1 MQMILVPITCHGLI
15 RAIKIIVS
23 FIGVAMR
30 ISSLFQPALIAL
42 SVVSA
47 ISNSA
52 IADDDMEHLA
62 IFGSAQAVNDV
73 PGSAHMISQAELE
86 KFDFTDI
93 MRTLTSVPGVYV
105 LEEDGYGLRPNIG
118 MRGTGQNRSEK
129 VTIMEDGVLAAPAP
143 YSAPSAYYFPTA
155 GRMQQVE
162 VLKGTSSAMYGPRTT
177 GGVVNMLSRSI
188 PEDALAGQVNLSAGQ
203 DGFGKA
209 HAYVGGAGQN
219 VSSVFEVFRYQADGF
234 KDVNHTGDDT
244 GFVKNDIMAKVMINS
259 DTDAKYYQELEFKLK
274 YSDEDS
280 DETYMGL
287 TEADF
292 NSNPYSRYSASQLD
306 NMDTSHKQLQVNHHI
321 KLSDRFTLGT
331 TAYFNEFSRNW
342 YKTSK
347 VGTWATDDNG
357 EYILDENNEHVI
369 DKASLSGGGIDKAA
383 AFDRDANNELLYVD
397 VKANSRDYESKGIQ
411 TVLDADFGA
420 HQVKFG
426 ARYHEDEM
434 DRFQW
439 VDNYTMDSSYEMTLA
454 NAGIHGADS
463 NRIDSA
469 EAVALFVHDEYT
481 VGDFI
486 INAGLR
492 YEDMTISRKDWAKGV
507 IDRNEPLK
515 KDVSNDV
522 EVLLPSLAVT
532 YRATDDLVIIGGIQ
546 KGFAPPAPGN
556 EETENEESINYELG
570 FRYNKEA
577 LRGEALFFYSDYDNM
592 HGNCT
597 ASQGCEEENIGN
609 QYNAGEVKVSGL
621 EVKTGY
627 EFAAGALTI
636 PVDLTYTFTETEFQ
650 NSFKS
655 GLDTWGTVTAGDEL
669 PYVPENQLQLTVGV
683 VGEKWR
689 GDVLVRYMDEM
700 RTTAGQGAAASD
712 EVINSRTVVDMAA
725 HYSVA
730 DNQEITFNVD
740 NLLDKEYMAT
750 RTHGSIMV
758 GKPRSVTLGYKYSF

>member
-1 MQMILVPITCHGLI
+1 MILIPITSRGLM

-47 ISNSA
+47 ISSSA

-292 NSNPYSRYSASQLD
+292 KSNPYSRYSASQLD

-347 VGTWATDDNG
+347 VNG
-357 EYILDENNEHVI
+357 LSLSKFDEN
-369 DKASLSGGGIDKAA
+369 DPLKRTGIDYAA
-383 AFDRDANNELLYVD
+383 AFDNGSFTSDEISVD

-439 VDNYTMDSSYEMTLA
+439 VDTYTLDNTAYEMTLTE
-454 NAGIHGADS
+454 AGIHGADS

-492 YEDMTISRKDWAKGV
+492 YEDMTISRKDWDKGV

-621 EVKTGY
+621 EAKAGY
-627 EFAAGALTI
+627 EFAAGAITI

-655 GLDTWGTVTAGDEL
+655 GLDTWGSVIAGDEL

>member
-1 MQMILVPITCHGLI
+1 MRTIQ
-15 RAIKIIVS
+15 IIVS
-23 FIGVAMR
+23 FIGVDMR
-30 ISSLFQPALIAL
+30 FSPLFQPALIAL

-47 ISNSA
+47 FSNSA

-62 IFGSAQAVNDV
+62 IFGNAQAVNDV
-73 PGSAHMISQAELE
+73 PGSAHLISQAELE
-86 KFDFTDI
+86 KFGFTDI

-177 GGVVNMLSRSI
+177 GGVINMLSRTI
-188 PEDALAGQVNLSAGQ
+188 PEEALAGQVNLSAGE

-209 HAYVGGAGQN
+209 HAYVGGAGKN
-219 VSSVFEVFRYQADGF
+219 VSSVVEVFRYQADGF

-244 GFVKNDIMAKVMINS
+244 GFVKNDILAKVMINS

-287 TEADF
+287 TDEDF
-292 NSNPYSRYSASQLD
+292 KSNPYSRYSASQLD
-306 NMDTSHKQLQVNHHI
+306 NMVTSHKQLQINHHI
-321 KLSDRFTLGT
+321 KLSERFTLGT
-331 TAYFNEFSRNW
+331 SAYYNDFSRNW

-347 VGTWATDDNG
+347 VNG
-357 EYILDENNEHVI
+357 
-369 DKASLSGGGIDKAA
+369 KSLSGGGIDDAA
-383 AFDRDANNELLYVD
+383 AFDNGSFTSNEISVD

-439 VDNYTMDSSYEMTLA
+439 VDKYSLDNTAYDLTLTQ
-454 NAGIHGADS
+454 AGIHGADS

-469 EAVALFVHDEYT
+469 KAVALFVHDEYII
-481 VGDFI
+481 GDFI

-507 IDRNEPLK
+507 IDRNAPLK
-515 KDVSNDV
+515 KDVSNNV
-522 EVLLPSLAVT
+522 EVLLPSLAAT
-532 YRATDDLVIIGGIQ
+532 YRVNDELVIIGGVQ

-556 EETENEESINYELG
+556 STAENEESLNYELG
-570 FRYNKEA
+570 FRYNSSNLSAEA
-577 LRGEALFFYSDYDNM
+577 LIFYSDYENM

-597 ASQGCEEENIGN
+597 ASQGCDEENIGD
-609 QYNAGEVKVSGL
+609 QYNAGEVDVSGL
-621 EVKTGY
+621 EVKAGY
-627 EFAAGALTI
+627 EFDAGMVSI

-650 NSFKS
+650 NSFES
-655 GLDTWGTVTAGDEL
+655 GLDTWGSVTAGDEL
-669 PYVPENQLQLTVGV
+669 PYVPENQIQVSVGV

-689 GDVLVRYMDEM
+689 SDIIVRYMDSM
-700 RTTAGQGAAASD
+700 RTTAGQGAIISD
-712 EVINSRTVVDMAA
+712 ESIDSRTVVDMAA
-725 HYSVA
+725 HYSLA

-740 NLLDKEYMAT
+740 NLLDKVYMAT
-750 RTHGSIMV
+750 RTHGSLMV

>member
-1 MQMILVPITCHGLI
+1 
-15 RAIKIIVS
+15 
-23 FIGVAMR
+23 MR

-47 ISNSA
+47 LSNFA
-52 IADDDMEHLA
+52 TANDDMEHLA
-62 IFGSAQAVNDV
+62 IFGNSQAVNDV
-73 PGSAHMISQAELE
+73 PGSAHMISQDELE

-155 GRMQQVE
+155 GRMQQIE

-177 GGVVNMLSRSI
+177 GGVVNMLSRAI
-188 PEDALAGQVNLSAGQ
+188 PEEALAGQVNLSAGE
-203 DGFGKA
+203 DGFSKA
-209 HAYVGGAGQN
+209 HAYVGGAGKN
-219 VSSVFEVFRYQADGF
+219 VSSVFELFRYQADGF
-234 KDVNHTGDDT
+234 KNINHSDAET

-259 DTDAKYYQELEFKLK
+259 DNDATYYQELEFKLK
-274 YSDEDS
+274 YSDEES

-287 TEADF
+287 TAGDF
-292 NSNPYSRYSASQLD
+292 IANPYTRYSASQLD
-306 NMDTSHKQLQVNHHI
+306 NMATDHKQLQINHHI
-321 KLSDRFTLGT
+321 QLSDRFTLGT
-331 TAYFNEFSRNW
+331 SAYYNEFSRNW

-347 VGTWATDDNG
+347 VGTWATDESGNYEFDGDG
-357 EYILDENNEHVI
+357 EHIV
-369 DKASLSGGGIDKAA
+369 KKSSLGSGGIENAA
-383 AFDRDANNELLYVD
+383 AFDQNSNNETLYVD

-411 TVLDADFGA
+411 TVLDADFGD

-439 VDNYTMDSSYEMTLA
+439 LDNYSLDSSYNMTLL

-469 EAVALFVHDEYT
+469 QALALFVHDEYT
-481 VGDFI
+481 FGDFI

-492 YEDMTISRKDWAKGV
+492 YEDMTIARKDWDKGV
-507 IDRNEPLK
+507 TDRNQPLK
-515 KDVSNDV
+515 KDVSNDID
-522 EVLLPSLAVT
+522 VLLPSLAVT
-532 YRATDDLVIIGGIQ
+532 YRINNDLIVIGGVQ

-556 EETENEESINYELG
+556 DKVENEESLNYELG
-570 FRYNKEA
+570 LRYSQNA
-577 LRGEALFFYSDYDNM
+577 LRAEALFFYSDYENM

-597 ASQGCEEENIGN
+597 ASQGCEEENVGN

-636 PVDLTYTFTETEFQ
+636 PVDLTYTFTDTEFQ
-650 NSFKS
+650 NAFAS
-655 GLDTWGTVTAGDEL
+655 GLDVWGTVAAGDEL
-669 PYVPENQLQLTVGV
+669 PYVPENQLQLIIGL

-689 GDVLVRYMDEM
+689 SDILVRYMDEM
-700 RTTAGQGAAASD
+700 RTTAGQGGFVAGESID
-712 EVINSRTVVDMAA
+712 SRTVVDMAA
-725 HYSVA
+725 HYNLA

-750 RTHGSIMV
+750 RTHGSIMA

>member
-1 MQMILVPITCHGLI
+1 M
-15 RAIKIIVS
+15 RAIQIIVS
-23 FIGVAMR
+23 FIGLAMR
-30 ISSLFQPALIAL
+30 ISSSFKPALIAL

-47 ISNSA
+47 LSNSA
-52 IADDDMEHLA
+52 MADDDMEHLA

-73 PGSAHMISQAELE
+73 PGSAHMISQTDLE

-129 VTIMEDGVLAAPAP
+129 ITIMEDGVLAAPAP

-155 GRMQQVE
+155 GRMQQIE

-177 GGVVNMLSRSI
+177 GGVINMLSRTI
-188 PEDALAGQVNLSAGQ
+188 PEAALAGQVNLSAGE

-259 DTDAKYYQELEFKLK
+259 DVDAKYYQELEFKLK

-292 NSNPYSRYSASQLD
+292 NDNPYSRYSASQLD
-306 NMDTSHKQLQVNHHI
+306 NMDTSHKQLQINHHI
-321 KLSDRFTLGT
+321 KLSERFTLGT
-331 TAYFNEFSRNW
+331 SAYYNDFSRNW

-347 VGTWATDDNG
+347 VGAWATDEDGN
-357 EYILDENNEHVI
+357 YIFDGNNEHVI
-369 DKASLSGGGIDKAA
+369 DKDSLSGGGIDKAA
-383 AFDRDANNELLYVD
+383 AFDRNANNELLYVD
-397 VKANSRDYESKGIQ
+397 VKANSRDYESQGIQ
-411 TVLDADFGA
+411 TVLDADFGD

-439 VDNYTMDSSYEMTLA
+439 VDSYTMDNSYEMTLTE
-454 NAGIHGADS
+454 AGIHGADS

-469 EAVALFVHDEYT
+469 QALALFVHDEYT

-492 YEDMTISRKDWAKGV
+492 YEDMTISRKDWTKGV
-507 IDRNEPLK
+507 VDRNQPLK
-515 KDVSNDV
+515 KDISNDV
-522 EVLLPSLAVT
+522 DVLLPSLAVT
-532 YRATDDLVIIGGIQ
+532 YRVNNDLVVIGGIQ

-556 EETENEESINYELG
+556 DKAENEESINYELG
-570 FRYNKEA
+570 LRYNQNA
-577 LRGEALFFYSDYDNM
+577 LRAEALFFYSDYENM

-597 ASQGCEEENIGN
+597 ASQGCNDDDIGN
-609 QYNAGEVKVSGL
+609 QYNAGEVEVSGL
-621 EVKTGY
+621 EMKVGY
-627 EFAAGALTI
+627 EFSAGSLAF
-636 PVDLTYTFTETEFQ
+636 PVDVTYTFTETEFQ
-650 NSFKS
+650 NAFAS
-655 GLDTWGTVTAGDEL
+655 GLDTWGTVAAGDEL
-669 PYVPENQLQLTVGV
+669 PYVPENQLQVSLAV

-689 GDVLVRYMDEM
+689 SDILVRYMDEM
-700 RTTAGQGAAASD
+700 RTTAGQGSIVAGNAVD
-712 EVINSRTVVDMAA
+712 SRTVVDMAA

-740 NLLDKEYMAT
+740 NLFDKEYMAT

>member
-1 MQMILVPITCHGLI
+1 
-15 RAIKIIVS
+15 
-23 FIGVAMR
+23 MR
-30 ISSLFQPALIAL
+30 ILSSFQPALIAL
-42 SVVSA
+42 SVFSA
-47 ISNSA
+47 ISSA
-52 IADDDMEHLA
+52 AVADDDMEHLT
-62 IFGSAQAVNDV
+62 IFGNAQAVNDI
-73 PGSAHMISQAELE
+73 PGSAHMLSQADLE

-177 GGVVNMLSRSI
+177 GGVINMLSRAI
-188 PEDALAGQVNLSAGQ
+188 PEQALAGQVNLSAGE

-209 HAYVGGAGQN
+209 HAYVGGAGKN

-234 KDVNHTGDDT
+234 KNVNHTGADT
-244 GFVKNDIMAKVMINS
+244 GFVKNDIMAKVLINS

-292 NSNPYSRYSASQLD
+292 KANPYSRYSASQLD

-321 KLSDRFTLGT
+321 QLSERFTLGT
-331 TAYFNEFSRNW
+331 TAYYNEFSRNW
-342 YKTSK
+342 YKTSS
-347 VGTWATDDNG
+347 VGAWATDENG
-357 EYILDENNEHVI
+357 AYIFDENNEHVVE
-369 DKASLSGGGIDKAA
+369 KSSLSGGGIDKAA
-383 AFDRDANNELLYVD
+383 AFDQNANNEVLYVD

-439 VDNYTMDSSYEMTLA
+439 VDNYSMDNSYEMTLIQ
-454 NAGIHGADS
+454 AGIHGTDS

-469 EAVALFVHDEYT
+469 QALALFIHDEYT
-481 VGDFI
+481 FGDFI

-492 YEDMTISRKDWAKGV
+492 YEDMTISRKDWDKGV
-507 IDRNEPLK
+507 IDRNQPLK

-522 EVLLPSLAVT
+522 DVLLPSLAVT
-532 YRATDDLVIIGGIQ
+532 YRVNEDLIIIGGVQ

-556 EETENEESINYELG
+556 DKAENEESINYELG
-570 FRYNKEA
+570 LRFSQDA
-577 LRGEALFFYSDYDNM
+577 LRAEALFFYSDYENM

-597 ASQGCEEENIGN
+597 ASQGCDDDNIGN

-621 EVKTGY
+621 EMKAGY
-627 EFAAGALTI
+627 EFVAGALTF
-636 PVDLTYTFTETEFQ
+636 PVDVTYTFTDTEFQ
-650 NSFKS
+650 NAFES
-655 GLDTWGTVTAGDEL
+655 GLETWANVASGDEL
-669 PYVPENQLQLTVGV
+669 PYVPENQLQVSVGV

-689 GDVLVRYMDEM
+689 GDMLVRYMDEM
-700 RTTAGQGAAASD
+700 RTTAGQGAFVSGQSID
-712 EVINSRTVVDMAA
+712 SRTVVDMAA
-725 HYSVA
+725 HYSIA

-740 NLLDKEYMAT
+740 NLLDKEYMST

>member
-1 MQMILVPITCHGLI
+1 
-15 RAIKIIVS
+15 
-23 FIGVAMR
+23 MR
-30 ISSLFQPALIAL
+30 ILSSFQPALIAL
-42 SVVSA
+42 SVFSA
-47 ISNSA
+47 ISSA
-52 IADDDMEHLA
+52 AVADDDMEHLT
-62 IFGSAQAVNDV
+62 IFGSAQAVNDI
-73 PGSAHMISQAELE
+73 PGSAHMLSQADLE

-177 GGVVNMLSRSI
+177 GGVINMLSRAI
-188 PEDALAGQVNLSAGQ
+188 PEQALAGQVNLSAGE

-209 HAYVGGAGQN
+209 HAYVGGAGKN

-234 KDVNHTGDDT
+234 KNVNHTGADT
-244 GFVKNDIMAKVMINS
+244 GFVKNDIMAKVLINS

-292 NSNPYSRYSASQLD
+292 KANPYSRYSASQLD

-321 KLSDRFTLGT
+321 QLSERFTLGT
-331 TAYFNEFSRNW
+331 TAYYNEFSRNW
-342 YKTSK
+342 YKTSS
-347 VGTWATDDNG
+347 VGAWATDESG
-357 EYILDENNEHVI
+357 AYIFDENNEHVVE
-369 DKASLSGGGIDKAA
+369 KSSLSGGGIDKAA
-383 AFDRDANNELLYVD
+383 AFDQNANNEVLYVD

-439 VDNYTMDSSYEMTLA
+439 VDNYSMDNSYEMTLIQ
-454 NAGIHGADS
+454 AGIHGTDS

-469 EAVALFVHDEYT
+469 QALALFIHDEYT
-481 VGDFI
+481 FGDFI

-492 YEDMTISRKDWAKGV
+492 YEDMTISRKDWDKGV
-507 IDRNEPLK
+507 IDRNQPLK

-522 EVLLPSLAVT
+522 DVLLPSLAVT
-532 YRATDDLVIIGGIQ
+532 YRVNKDLIIIGGVQ

-556 EETENEESINYELG
+556 DKAENEESINYELG
-570 FRYNKEA
+570 LRFSQDA
-577 LRGEALFFYSDYDNM
+577 LRAEALFFYSDYENM

-597 ASQGCEEENIGN
+597 ASQGCDDDNIGN

-621 EVKTGY
+621 EMKAGY
-627 EFAAGALTI
+627 EFAAGALTF
-636 PVDLTYTFTETEFQ
+636 PVDVTYTFTDTEFQ
-650 NSFKS
+650 NAFES
-655 GLDTWGTVTAGDEL
+655 GLETWANVASGDEL
-669 PYVPENQLQLTVGV
+669 PYVPENQLQVSVGV

-689 GDVLVRYMDEM
+689 GDMLVRYMDEM
-700 RTTAGQGAAASD
+700 RTTAGQGAFVSGQSID
-712 EVINSRTVVDMAA
+712 SRTVVDMAA
-725 HYSVA
+725 HYSIA

-740 NLLDKEYMAT
+740 NLLDKEYMST

-758 GKPRSVTLGYKYSF
+758 GKPRSVTLGYKYRF

>member
-1 MQMILVPITCHGLI
+1 MQMILIPITSRGLM

-219 VSSVFEVFRYQADGF
+219 VSSVFEVFRYQANGF

-292 NSNPYSRYSASQLD
+292 KSNPYSRYSASQLD

-347 VGTWATDDNG
+347 VNG
-357 EYILDENNEHVI
+357 N
-369 DKASLSGGGIDKAA
+369 SLSKGGIEDAA
-383 AFDRDANNELLYVD
+383 AFDNGSFENAEIIVD

-439 VDNYTMDSSYEMTLA
+439 VDTYALDNTAYEMTLTE
-454 NAGIHGADS
+454 AGIHGADS

-492 YEDMTISRKDWAKGV
+492 YEDMTISRKDWDKGV

-621 EVKTGY
+621 EAKAGY
-627 EFAAGALTI
+627 EFAAGAITI

-650 NSFKS
+650 NLFKS
-655 GLDTWGTVTAGDEL
+655 GLDTWGSVIAGDEL

-700 RTTAGQGAAASD
+700 RTTAGQGAATSD

>member
-1 MQMILVPITCHGLI
+1 
-15 RAIKIIVS
+15 
-23 FIGVAMR
+23 MR
-30 ISSLFQPALIAL
+30 ISALFQPALIAL

-47 ISNSA
+47 ISNTA

-73 PGSAHMISQAELE
+73 PGSAHMISQAELD

-155 GRMQQVE
+155 GRMQQIE

-177 GGVVNMLSRSI
+177 GGVVNMLSRTI
-188 PEDALAGQVNLSAGQ
+188 PREALAGQVNLSAGE
-203 DGFGKA
+203 DGFAKA
-209 HAYVGGAGQN
+209 HAYVGGAGKN
-219 VSSVFEVFRYQADGF
+219 VSSLFEVFRYQADGF
-234 KDVNHTGDDT
+234 KNVNNTGDDT
-244 GFVKNDIMAKVMINS
+244 GFVKNDIMAKVLVNS
-259 DTDAKYYQELEFKLK
+259 DNDAKYYQELEFKLK
-274 YSDEDS
+274 YSDENS

-287 TEADF
+287 TTADF
-292 NSNPYSRYSASQLD
+292 KAKPYTRYSASQLD
-306 NMDTSHKQLQVNHHI
+306 NMDTDHKQLQINHHI

-331 TAYFNEFSRNW
+331 SAYYNEFSRNW

-347 VGTWATDDNG
+347 VNG
-357 EYILDENNEHVI
+357 N
-369 DKASLSGGGIDKAA
+369 SLSGGGIDDAA
-383 AFDRDANNELLYVD
+383 AFDNGTFSDSDINVE
-397 VKANSRDYESKGIQ
+397 VKANSRDYESKGVQ
-411 TVLDADFGA
+411 TVLDADFAA

-439 VDNYTMDSSYEMTLA
+439 VDKYSLDNTGYDMTLTE
-454 NAGIHGADS
+454 AGIHGTDS

-469 EAVALFVHDEYT
+469 KAIALFIHDEYT
-481 VGDFI
+481 VGDFM

-492 YEDMTISRKDWAKGV
+492 YEDMSIARQDWAKGV
-507 IDRNEPLK
+507 IDRNAPLK
-515 KDVSNDV
+515 KNVSNDI

-532 YRATDDLVIIGGIQ
+532 YRVNSDLIIIGGVQ

-556 EETENEESINYELG
+556 DKTENEESINYELG
-570 FRYNKEA
+570 FRYNQTA
-577 LRGEALFFYSDYDNM
+577 LAAEALFFYSDYDNM

-609 QYNAGEVKVSGL
+609 QYNAGAVKVSGL

-627 EFAAGALTI
+627 EFVTGAFTI
-636 PVDLTYTFTETEFQ
+636 PVDLTYTFTSTEFQ
-650 NSFKS
+650 NSFQS
-655 GLDTWGTVTAGDEL
+655 GLDTWGTVTNGDEL
-669 PYVPENQLQLTVGV
+669 PYVPENQLQLSVGV
-683 VGEKWR
+683 VGDKWR
-689 GDVLVRYMDEM
+689 SDILVRYFDEM
-700 RTTAGQGAAASD
+700 RTTAGQSTILAGESID
-712 EVINSRTVVDMAA
+712 SRTVVDMAA
-725 HYSVA
+725 HYNIA
-730 DNQEITFNVD
+730 DNQEITFNID

-758 GKPRSVTLGYKYSF
+758 GKPRSITLGYKYSF

>member
-1 MQMILVPITCHGLI
+1 MQMILIPITSRGLM

-219 VSSVFEVFRYQADGF
+219 VSSVFEVFRYQANGF

-292 NSNPYSRYSASQLD
+292 KSNPYSRYSASQLD

-347 VGTWATDDNG
+347 VNG
-357 EYILDENNEHVI
+357 N
-369 DKASLSGGGIDKAA
+369 SLSKGGIEDAA
-383 AFDRDANNELLYVD
+383 AFDNGSFENAEIIVD

-439 VDNYTMDSSYEMTLA
+439 VDTYALDNTAYEMTLTE
-454 NAGIHGADS
+454 AGIHGADS

-621 EVKTGY
+621 EAKAGY
-627 EFAAGALTI
+627 EFAAGAITI

-655 GLDTWGTVTAGDEL
+655 GLDTWGSVIAGDEL

-700 RTTAGQGAAASD
+700 RTTAGQGAATSD

>member
-1 MQMILVPITCHGLI
+1 
-15 RAIKIIVS
+15 
-23 FIGVAMR
+23 MR
-30 ISSLFQPALIAL
+30 ILSSFQPALIAL
-42 SVVSA
+42 SVFSA
-47 ISNSA
+47 ISSA
-52 IADDDMEHLA
+52 AVADDDMEHLT
-62 IFGSAQAVNDV
+62 IFGSAQAVNDI
-73 PGSAHMISQAELE
+73 PGSAHMLSQADLE

-177 GGVVNMLSRSI
+177 GGVINMLSRAI
-188 PEDALAGQVNLSAGQ
+188 PEQALAGQVNLSAGE

-209 HAYVGGAGQN
+209 HAYVGGAGKN

-234 KDVNHTGDDT
+234 KNVNHTGADT
-244 GFVKNDIMAKVMINS
+244 GFVKNDIMAKVLINS

-292 NSNPYSRYSASQLD
+292 KANPYSRYSASQLD

-321 KLSDRFTLGT
+321 QLSERFTLGT
-331 TAYFNEFSRNW
+331 TAYYNEFSRNW
-342 YKTSK
+342 YKTSS
-347 VGTWATDDNG
+347 VGAWATDESG
-357 EYILDENNEHVI
+357 AYIFDENNEHVVE
-369 DKASLSGGGIDKAA
+369 KSSLSGGGIDKAA
-383 AFDRDANNELLYVD
+383 AFDQNANNEVLYVD

-439 VDNYTMDSSYEMTLA
+439 VDNYSMDNSYEMTLIQ
-454 NAGIHGADS
+454 AGIHGTDS

-469 EAVALFVHDEYT
+469 QALALFIHDEYT
-481 VGDFI
+481 FGDFI

-492 YEDMTISRKDWAKGV
+492 YEDMTISRKDWDKGV
-507 IDRNEPLK
+507 IDRNQPLK

-522 EVLLPSLAVT
+522 DVLLPSLAVT
-532 YRATDDLVIIGGIQ
+532 YRVNKDLIIIGGVQ

-556 EETENEESINYELG
+556 DKAENEESINYELG
-570 FRYNKEA
+570 LRFSQDA
-577 LRGEALFFYSDYDNM
+577 LRAEALFFYSDYQNM

-597 ASQGCEEENIGN
+597 ASQGCDDDNIGN

-621 EVKTGY
+621 EMKAGY
-627 EFAAGALTI
+627 EFAAGALTF
-636 PVDLTYTFTETEFQ
+636 PVDVTYTFTDTEFQ
-650 NSFKS
+650 NAFES
-655 GLDTWGTVTAGDEL
+655 GLETWANVASGDEL
-669 PYVPENQLQLTVGV
+669 PYVPENQLQVSVGV

-689 GDVLVRYMDEM
+689 GDMLVRYMDEM
-700 RTTAGQGAAASD
+700 RTTAGQGAFVSGQSID
-712 EVINSRTVVDMAA
+712 SRTVVDMAA
-725 HYSVA
+725 HYSIA

-740 NLLDKEYMAT
+740 NLLDKEYMST

-758 GKPRSVTLGYKYSF
+758 GKPRSVTLGYKYRF

>member
-1 MQMILVPITCHGLI
+1 MILIPITSRGLM

-292 NSNPYSRYSASQLD
+292 KSNPYSRYSASQLD
-306 NMDTSHKQLQVNHHI
+306 NMDTSHKQFQVNHHI

-347 VGTWATDDNG
+347 VNG
-357 EYILDENNEHVI
+357 LSLSKFDEN
-369 DKASLSGGGIDKAA
+369 DPLKRTGIDYAA
-383 AFDRDANNELLYVD
+383 AFDNGSFTSDEISVD

-439 VDNYTMDSSYEMTLA
+439 VDTYALDNTAYEMTLTE
-454 NAGIHGADS
+454 AGIHGADS

-492 YEDMTISRKDWAKGV
+492 YEDMTISRKDWDKGV

-621 EVKTGY
+621 EAKAGY
-627 EFAAGALTI
+627 EFAAGAITI

-655 GLDTWGTVTAGDEL
+655 GLDTWGSVIAGDEL

>member
-1 MQMILVPITCHGLI
+1 MRQL
-15 RAIKIIVS
+15 KFIIS
-23 FIGVAMR
+23 FIGLVMR
-30 ISSLFQPALIAL
+30 ISSLFQPAFIAL

-47 ISNSA
+47 MSNSV
-52 IADDDMEHLA
+52 IADDDIEHLA

-155 GRMQQVE
+155 GRMQQIE

-177 GGVVNMLSRSI
+177 GGVINMLSRTI
-188 PEDALAGQVNLSAGQ
+188 PDEALAGQVNLSAGE
-203 DGFGKA
+203 DGFAKA
-209 HAYVGGAGQN
+209 HAYVGGAGKN
-219 VSSVFEVFRYQADGF
+219 VSSVVEIFRYQADGF

-244 GFVKNDIMAKVMINS
+244 GFVKNDIMAKMMINS
-259 DTDAKYYQELEFKLK
+259 DVDAKYYQELEFKLK
-274 YSDEDS
+274 YSDENS

-292 NSNPYSRYSASQLD
+292 KANPYSRYSASQLD
-306 NMDTSHKQLQVNHHI
+306 NMDTDHKQLQINHHI

-331 TAYFNEFSRNW
+331 SAYYNEFSRNW
-342 YKTSK
+342 FKTSK
-347 VGTWATDDNG
+347 VNG
-357 EYILDENNEHVI
+357 Q
-369 DKASLSGGGIDKAA
+369 SLSNGAIDDAA
-383 AFDRDANNELLYVD
+383 AFDNGTFSGAVSNDEISVD

-411 TVLDADFGA
+411 TVLNADFGA

-439 VDNYTMDSSYEMTLA
+439 VNTYSLDNTDYEMALTK
-454 NAGIHGADS
+454 AGIHGADS

-469 EAVALFVHDEYT
+469 EAIALFVHDEFT

-492 YEDMTISRKDWAKGV
+492 YEDMTISRKDWDKGV
-507 IDRNEPLK
+507 VDRSAPLK

-522 EVLLPSLAVT
+522 SVLLPSLALT
-532 YRATDDLVIIGGIQ
+532 YRINNDLIIIGGVQ

-556 EETENEESINYELG
+556 DKTENEESINYELG
-570 FRYNKEA
+570 FRYNEQA
-577 LRGEALFFYSDYDNM
+577 FSGEALFFYSDYENM

-597 ASQGCEEENIGN
+597 ASQGCDDSNIGN
-609 QYNAGEVKVSGL
+609 QYNAGEVKVAGL

-636 PVDLTYTFTETEFQ
+636 PVDLTYTYTTTEFQ
-650 NSFKS
+650 NSFQS
-655 GLDTWGTVTAGDEL
+655 GLDTWGGVNAGDEL
-669 PYVPENQLQLTVGV
+669 PYVPENQFQLSVGV

-689 GDVLVRYMDEM
+689 SDILVRYVDEM
-700 RTTAGQGAAASD
+700 RTTAGQNAVLAEQSVASHT
-712 EVINSRTVVDMAA
+712 IVDMAA
-725 HYSVA
+725 HYSIA

-750 RTHGSIMV
+750 RTHGSIMA

>member
-1 MQMILVPITCHGLI
+1 
-15 RAIKIIVS
+15 
-23 FIGVAMR
+23 MR
-30 ISSLFQPALIAL
+30 ILSSFQPALIAL
-42 SVVSA
+42 SVFSA
-47 ISNSA
+47 ISSA
-52 IADDDMEHLA
+52 AVADDDMEHLT
-62 IFGSAQAVNDV
+62 IFGNAQAVNDI
-73 PGSAHMISQAELE
+73 PGSAHMLSQADLE

-177 GGVVNMLSRSI
+177 GGVINMLSRAI
-188 PEDALAGQVNLSAGQ
+188 PEQALAGQVNLSAGE

-209 HAYVGGAGQN
+209 HAYVGGAGKN

-234 KDVNHTGDDT
+234 KNVNHTGADT
-244 GFVKNDIMAKVMINS
+244 GFVKNDIMAKVLINS

-292 NSNPYSRYSASQLD
+292 KANPYSRYSASQLD

-321 KLSDRFTLGT
+321 QLSERFTLGT
-331 TAYFNEFSRNW
+331 TAYYNEFSRNW
-342 YKTSK
+342 YKTSS
-347 VGTWATDDNG
+347 VGAWATDESG
-357 EYILDENNEHVI
+357 AYIFDENNEHVVE
-369 DKASLSGGGIDKAA
+369 KSSLSGGGIDKAA
-383 AFDRDANNELLYVD
+383 AFDQNANNEVLYVD

-439 VDNYTMDSSYEMTLA
+439 VDNYSMDNSYEMTLIQ
-454 NAGIHGADS
+454 AGIHGTDS

-469 EAVALFVHDEYT
+469 QALALFIHDEYT
-481 VGDFI
+481 FGDFI

-492 YEDMTISRKDWAKGV
+492 YEDMTISRKDWDKGV
-507 IDRNEPLK
+507 IDRNQPLK

-522 EVLLPSLAVT
+522 DVLLPSLAVT
-532 YRATDDLVIIGGIQ
+532 YRVNKDLIIIGGVQ

-556 EETENEESINYELG
+556 DKAENEESINYELG
-570 FRYNKEA
+570 LRFSQDA
-577 LRGEALFFYSDYDNM
+577 LRAEALFFYSDYENM

-597 ASQGCEEENIGN
+597 ASQGCDDDNIGN

-621 EVKTGY
+621 EMKAGY
-627 EFAAGALTI
+627 EFAAGALTF
-636 PVDLTYTFTETEFQ
+636 PVDVTYTFTDTEFQ
-650 NSFKS
+650 NAFES
-655 GLDTWGTVTAGDEL
+655 GLETWANVASGDEL
-669 PYVPENQLQLTVGV
+669 PYVPENQLQVSVGV

-689 GDVLVRYMDEM
+689 GDMLVRYMDEM
-700 RTTAGQGAAASD
+700 RTTAGQGAFVSGQSID
-712 EVINSRTVVDMAA
+712 SRTVVDMAA
-725 HYSVA
+725 HYSIA

-740 NLLDKEYMAT
+740 NLLDKEYMST

-758 GKPRSVTLGYKYSF
+758 GKPRSVTLGYKYRF

>member
-1 MQMILVPITCHGLI
+1 M
-15 RAIKIIVS
+15 RAIIFIVL
-23 FIGVAMR
+23 FIGLTMR
-30 ISSLFQPALIAL
+30 ITSLFKPALIAL

-177 GGVVNMLSRSI
+177 GGVINMLSRTI
-188 PEDALAGQVNLSAGQ
+188 PEEALAGQVNLSAGE

-209 HAYVGGAGQN
+209 HAYVGGAGKN
-219 VSSVFEVFRYQADGF
+219 VSSVIEVFRYQADGF

-244 GFVKNDIMAKVMINS
+244 VFVKNDIMAKVMINS
-259 DTDAKYYQELEFKLK
+259 DVDAKYYQELEFKLK

-287 TEADF
+287 TDADF
-292 NSNPYSRYSASQLD
+292 KSDPYSRYSASQLD
-306 NMDTSHKQLQVNHHI
+306 NMATSHKQFQVNHYI
-321 KLSDRFTLGT
+321 KLSERFTLGT
-331 TAYFNEFSRNW
+331 TAYYNEFSRNW

-347 VGTWATDDNG
+347 VNG
-357 EYILDENNEHVI
+357 N
-369 DKASLSGGGIDKAA
+369 SLSKGGIDDAA
-383 AFDRDANNELLYVD
+383 AFDNGSFGSNDISVD

-411 TVLDADFGA
+411 TALDADFGA

-426 ARYHEDEM
+426 VRYHEDEM

-439 VDNYTMDSSYEMTLA
+439 VDKYTLDNAAYEMTLTE
-454 NAGIHGADS
+454 AGIRGADS

-469 EAVALFVHDEYT
+469 EAVALFVHDEYSI
-481 VGDFI
+481 GDFI

-507 IDRNEPLK
+507 IDRSEPLK
-515 KDVSNDV
+515 KDISNDV
-522 EVLLPSLAVT
+522 DVLLPSLAVT
-532 YRATDDLVIIGGIQ
+532 YRMNDDLVIIGGVQ

-556 EETENEESINYELG
+556 DKVENEESINYELG
-570 FRYNKEA
+570 FRYNKQS
-577 LRGEALFFYSDYDNM
+577 LRAEALFFYSDYENM

-597 ASQGCEEENIGN
+597 ASQGCIDDNIGD

-627 EFAAGALTI
+627 EFAAGAVTI
-636 PVDLTYTFTETEFQ
+636 PVDLTYTFTDTEFQ
-650 NSFKS
+650 NSFQS

-669 PYVPENQLQLTVGV
+669 PYIPENQLQLTVGV
-683 VGEKWR
+683 VGEEWR
-689 GDVLVRYMDEM
+689 SDILVRYMDEM
-700 RTTAGQGAAASD
+700 RTTAGQGAVTAGESID
-712 EVINSRTVVDMAA
+712 SRTVVDMAA
-725 HYSVA
+725 HYSIA
-730 DNQEITFNVD
+730 NNQRITFNVD

>member
-1 MQMILVPITCHGLI
+1 M
-15 RAIKIIVS
+15 RAIQIIVS
-23 FIGVAMR
+23 FIGLAMR
-30 ISSLFQPALIAL
+30 ISSSFKPALIAL

-47 ISNSA
+47 LSNSA
-52 IADDDMEHLA
+52 MADDDMEHLA

-73 PGSAHMISQAELE
+73 PGSAHMISQTDLE

-129 VTIMEDGVLAAPAP
+129 ITIMEDGVLAAPAP

-155 GRMQQVE
+155 GRMQQIE

-177 GGVVNMLSRSI
+177 GGVINMLSRTI
-188 PEDALAGQVNLSAGQ
+188 PEAALAGQVNLSAGE

-259 DTDAKYYQELEFKLK
+259 DVDAKYYQELEFKLK

-292 NSNPYSRYSASQLD
+292 NDNPYSRYSASQLD
-306 NMDTSHKQLQVNHHI
+306 NMDTSHKQLQINHHI

-331 TAYFNEFSRNW
+331 SAYYNDFSRNW
-342 YKTSK
+342 YKTNK
-347 VGTWATDDNG
+347 VDGN
-357 EYILDENNEHVI
+357 
-369 DKASLSGGGIDKAA
+369 SLSGGGIDDAA
-383 AFDRDANNELLYVD
+383 AFDNGTFGAGEIEVE
-397 VKANSRDYESKGIQ
+397 VKANSRDYLSKGIQ
-411 TVLDADFGA
+411 TILDADFND

-426 ARYHEDEM
+426 VRYHEDEM

-439 VDNYTMDSSYEMTLA
+439 VDKYTLDDTEYEMTLKE
-454 NAGIHGADS
+454 AGIHGADS

-469 EAVALFVHDEYT
+469 QALALFVHDEYT

-492 YEDMTISRKDWAKGV
+492 YEDMTISRKDWDKGV
-507 IDRNEPLK
+507 VDRSQPLK
-515 KDVSNDV
+515 KDISNDV

-532 YRATDDLVIIGGIQ
+532 YRVNNDLVIIGGVQ

-556 EETENEESINYELG
+556 DKAENEESINYELG
-570 FRYNKEA
+570 LRYNQDT
-577 LRGEALFFYSDYDNM
+577 LRAEALFFYSDYENM

-597 ASQGCEEENIGN
+597 ASQGCDDDDIGN
-609 QYNAGEVKVSGL
+609 QYNAGEVEVSGL
-621 EVKTGY
+621 EMKVGY
-627 EFAAGALTI
+627 EFSAGSLAF
-636 PVDLTYTFTETEFQ
+636 PVDVTYTFTETEFQ
-650 NSFKS
+650 NAFAS
-655 GLDTWGTVTAGDEL
+655 GLDTWGSVAAGDEL
-669 PYVPENQLQLTVGV
+669 PYVPENQLQISLAV

-689 GDVLVRYMDEM
+689 SDILVRYMDEM
-700 RTTAGQGAAASD
+700 RTTAGQGSIVAGNAVD
-712 EVINSRTVVDMAA
+712 SRTVVDMAA

-740 NLLDKEYMAT
+740 NLFDKEYMAT